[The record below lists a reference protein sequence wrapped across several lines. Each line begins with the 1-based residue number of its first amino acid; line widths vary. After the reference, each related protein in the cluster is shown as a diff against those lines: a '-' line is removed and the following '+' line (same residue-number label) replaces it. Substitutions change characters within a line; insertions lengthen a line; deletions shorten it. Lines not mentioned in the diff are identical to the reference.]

1 MSKRT
6 FTESL
11 KAYCNFA
18 GLTYNPASVTGQKED
33 GEKFVNRINDK
44 PVVCLYIGS
53 ADHQQTDAALQQAI
67 DQELPF

>member
-1 MSKRT
+1 MSDCRSTMSKRT

-33 GEKFVNRINDK
+33 GEKFVNRIPYNA
-44 PVVCLYIGS
+44 YR
-53 ADHQQTDAALQQAI
+53 
-67 DQELPF
+67 